1 MKKEICNG
9 LIVIIALAGIYCLCM
24 SLWTEFLS
32 SIIWI
37 VIIYLIKSWKPKKN
51 STSPLTSQIVEPIKN
66 EYLRKNIMTANEFAF
81 FKKIQE
87 LETKYIIIP
96 QVNLAAI
103 IDKTGSKYHNELFKN
118 IDFGIFSKE
127 YELLLLIELN
137 DASHNQIKRRDR
149 DLKVKKILNECNI
162 PMLTFYTFYPNE
174 KNYVLN
180 RIIKCLD
187 NLDDA
192 KNKNN

>member
-1 MKKEICNG
+1 
-9 LIVIIALAGIYCLCM
+9 
-24 SLWTEFLS
+24 
-32 SIIWI
+32 
-37 VIIYLIKSWKPKKN
+37 
-51 STSPLTSQIVEPIKN
+51 
-66 EYLRKNIMTANEFAF
+66 MTASEFAF

-87 LETKYIIIP
+87 LEAKYIIIP

-103 IDKTGSKYHNELFKN
+103 IDKAESKYHNELFSN

-137 DASHNQIKRRDR
+137 DASHNQIKRKDR
-149 DLKVKKILNECNI
+149 DLKVKKILNDCNI
-162 PMLTFYTFYPNE
+162 PLLTFYTFYPNE

-180 RIIKCLD
+180 RIIKFLD
-187 NLDDA
+187 NLNDT

>member
-9 LIVIIALAGIYCLCM
+9 LIVI
-24 SLWTEFLS
+24 
-32 SIIWI
+32 WI
-37 VIIYLIKSWKPKKN
+37 VIIYLIKNWKQKKN
-51 STSPLTSQIVEPIKN
+51 NTPPLTSHVVEPIKN
-66 EYLRKNIMTANEFAF
+66 KYFRKNIMTASEFAF

-87 LETKYIIIP
+87 LEAKYIIIP

-103 IDKTGSKYHNELFKN
+103 IDKAESKYHNELFRN

-137 DASHNQIKRRDR
+137 DASHNQIKRKDR
-149 DLKVKKILNECNI
+149 DLKVKKILNDCNI
-162 PMLTFYTFYPNE
+162 PLLTFYTFYPNE

-180 RIIKCLD
+180 RIIKFLD
-187 NLDDA
+187 NLNDA

>member
-1 MKKEICNG
+1 
-9 LIVIIALAGIYCLCM
+9 
-24 SLWTEFLS
+24 
-32 SIIWI
+32 
-37 VIIYLIKSWKPKKN
+37 
-51 STSPLTSQIVEPIKN
+51 
-66 EYLRKNIMTANEFAF
+66 MTASEFAF

-87 LETKYIIIP
+87 LEAKYIIIP

-103 IDKTGSKYHNELFKN
+103 IDKAKSKYHNELFRN

-137 DASHNQIKRRDR
+137 DASHNQIKRKDR
-149 DLKVKKILNECNI
+149 DLKVKKILNDCNI
-162 PMLTFYTFYPNE
+162 PLLTFYTFYPNE

-180 RIIKCLD
+180 RIIKFLD
-187 NLDDA
+187 NLNGA